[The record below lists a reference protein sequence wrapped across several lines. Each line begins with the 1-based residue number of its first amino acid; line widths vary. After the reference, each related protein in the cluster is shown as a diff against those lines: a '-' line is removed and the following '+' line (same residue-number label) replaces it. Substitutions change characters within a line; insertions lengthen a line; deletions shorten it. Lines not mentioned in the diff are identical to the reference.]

1 MQVLKRIPTLSLGGD
16 LKNLPLV
23 TILMEGVCP
32 ALYVPLIS
40 IYSTLYPSTHPA
52 THQLNP
58 ALAKLPSEPLSL
70 KKLKPGLCNN
80 LEGWDGEE
88 GERFKREGTCVH
100 LWLIHVDVWQ
110 KPTQYHKAITLQ
122 LKIIIKNSP

>member
-80 LEGWDGEE
+80 LEGWEWVGGGRDTQE
-88 GERFKREGTCVH
+88 GGDMCTPMV
-100 LWLIHVDVWQ
+100 
-110 KPTQYHKAITLQ
+110 
-122 LKIIIKNSP
+122 NSC